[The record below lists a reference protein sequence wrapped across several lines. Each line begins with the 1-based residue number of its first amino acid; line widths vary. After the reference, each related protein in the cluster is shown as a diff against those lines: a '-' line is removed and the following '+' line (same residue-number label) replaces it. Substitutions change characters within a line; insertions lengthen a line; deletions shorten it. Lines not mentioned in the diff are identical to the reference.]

1 MTQKPLVIVNPKAGS
16 GHAGSGLDE
25 LLRVVEGALGS
36 VDVEKTERARH
47 AVDIAEK
54 GAREGR
60 EVVVAI
66 GGDGSVHEVA
76 NGLLRAREAGFR
88 QAALGIIGRGT
99 GGDFCKTL
107 GIEHKLE
114 RYLSTIAARNTR
126 SIDVGRL
133 EFDGKTGRESS
144 YFVNILS
151 AGLGGLVDT
160 YVRNHAR
167 WAGGKLG
174 YFLASTQALIESD
187 LAAIRV
193 KIEMDGTTREEE
205 LRTLSIAICNGRYF
219 GSGMHIAP
227 MAKPDDGVFEVVSLG
242 WRSKLKFAVSGSSV
256 YSGAHIKDPDVTHFP
271 CQKLTLEVLNDRAK
285 GTFLLDVDGE
295 PLGAPPLEVEVLKQA
310 LPVLVPP

>member
-1 MTQKPLVIVNPKAGS
+1 
-16 GHAGSGLDE
+16 
-25 LLRVVEGALGS
+25 
-36 VDVEKTERARH
+36 
-47 AVDIAEK
+47 
-54 GAREGR
+54 
-60 EVVVAI
+60 
-66 GGDGSVHEVA
+66 
-76 NGLLRAREAGFR
+76 
-88 QAALGIIGRGT
+88 
-99 GGDFCKTL
+99 
-107 GIEHKLE
+107 
-114 RYLSTIAARNTR
+114 
-126 SIDVGRL
+126 DVGRL
-133 EFDGKTGRESS
+133 RFDGKTGRESS

-160 YVRNHAR
+160 YVKNHAR

-193 KIEMDGTTREEE
+193 KVELDGVTRDEE

-242 WRSKLKFAVSGSSV
+242 WKNKVKFAVSGSSV

>member
-1 MTQKPLVIVNPKAGS
+1 MSQKPLVIVNPKAGS
-16 GHAGSGLDE
+16 GRAGQGLDE

-36 VDVEKTERARH
+36 VDIEKTERARH

-66 GGDGSVHEVA
+66 GGDGSIHEVA
-76 NGLLRAREAGFR
+76 NGLLRAREAGFT
-88 QAALGIIGRGT
+88 QAALGIIGAGT

-114 RYLSTIAARNTR
+114 RYLSTIAARNTHAV
-126 SIDVGRL
+126 DVGRL
-133 EFDGKTGRESS
+133 RYDGKTGRESS

-193 KIEMDGTTREEE
+193 KIELDGVTREEE

-219 GSGMHIAP
+219 GSGMHIDP

-242 WRSKLKFAVSGSSV
+242 W
-256 YSGAHIKDPDVTHFP
+256 
-271 CQKLTLEVLNDRAK
+271 
-285 GTFLLDVDGE
+285 
-295 PLGAPPLEVEVLKQA
+295 
-310 LPVLVPP
+310 